1 MLFALR
7 CMVLNAFAN
16 GSFRAQFNKLLNHL
30 VDLRFGVSSKCLC
43 MKVAVIRCT
52 LGPRLMRKR
61 KRTRNL
67 IVKKSMKCD
76 DASAKI
82 NSANSFHYISAEK
95 TQEAVE
101 VLVFRAGLRG
111 SDGSKSLSKRSFTP
125 CRCSGLRSLLPS
137 YMARAAP
144 LSKLSRILTHPLSAY
159 TTRMGLSWPKR
170 KLTTTC

>member
-7 CMVLNAFAN
+7 CMVLNALAN

-67 IVKKSMKCD
+67 IVK
-76 DASAKI
+76 
-82 NSANSFHYISAEK
+82 EK
-95 TQEAVE
+95 YE
-101 VLVFRAGLRG
+101 
-111 SDGSKSLSKRSFTP
+111 
-125 CRCSGLRSLLPS
+125 
-137 YMARAAP
+137 M
-144 LSKLSRILTHPLSAY
+144 
-159 TTRMGLSWPKR
+159 
-170 KLTTTC
+170 